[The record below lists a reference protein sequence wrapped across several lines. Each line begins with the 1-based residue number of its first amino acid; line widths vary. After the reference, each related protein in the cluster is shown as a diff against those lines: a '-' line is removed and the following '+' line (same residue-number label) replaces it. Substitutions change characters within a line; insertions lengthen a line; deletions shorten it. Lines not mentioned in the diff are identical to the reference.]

1 MYVRK
6 PEKGYFKKG
15 CTYGEKKN
23 RMGERDIGRKSQT
36 ERKKRIFYSISLKY
50 FFDKFTFSSYTG

>member
-6 PEKGYFKKG
+6 PQKGYFKKG
-15 CTYGEKKN
+15 CTYSEKKN

-36 ERKKRIFYSISLKY
+36 GRKV
-50 FFDKFTFSSYTG
+50 FSTA